1 MISHKHLSFHLV
13 ADLEDGSMGEDAQ
26 AVARMDI
33 FLMEGIVVEDK
44 HFVSYLYGVEEQ
56 ILIQVGCNKGLKE
69 LVMLD

>member
-1 MISHKHLSFHLV
+1 M
-13 ADLEDGSMGEDAQ
+13 EEDAQ

-44 HFVSYLYGVEEQ
+44 HFVSYLFGVEEQ